1 MATEQT
7 LERARAALGT
17 IAHTRRVE
25 RDGLA
30 TLGLELAALGPALV
44 ALKERAGFE
53 SPTLITG
60 IDWLGTR
67 VPRFDVVHQLF
78 SLTHN
83 DRLRLVTPVAEDQ
96 RVPSAVTLW
105 PGAAYMERECYDMF
119 GLVFDGHAGLKR
131 LLMPEEYGWHPL
143 RKDFPHQGIEPDR
156 IYREWDRKRR
166 AEWHPEEAR

>member
-1 MATEQT
+1 MGNAQT

-17 IAHTRRVE
+17 LEHSVRDE

-30 TLGLELAALGPALV
+30 TLALSTATLGQALE
-44 ALKERAGFE
+44 ALKTRAGFE
-53 SPTLITG
+53 TPTLITA

-67 VPRFDVVHQLF
+67 EPRFDVVHQLL
-78 SLTHN
+78 SLAHN

-96 RVPSAVTLW
+96 RVPTATHLW

-119 GLVFDGHAGLKR
+119 GLVFEGHAGLKR

>member
-1 MATEQT
+1 MGHEQT

-17 IAHTRRVE
+17 LEHSLRNE
-25 RDGLA
+25 RDGLPTLALTPA
-30 TLGLELAALGPALV
+30 TLGPALA
-44 ALKERAGFE
+44 ALKTRAGFE
-53 SPTLITG
+53 APTLITA

-67 VPRFDVVHQLF
+67 EPRFELVHQLF
-78 SLTHN
+78 SLAHN
-83 DRLRLVTPVAEDQ
+83 DRVRLVTPLGEGEHA
-96 RVPSAVTLW
+96 PSATHLW

-119 GLVFDGHAGLKR
+119 GIVFDGHAGLKR

-166 AEWHPEEAR
+166 LDWHPENAR

>member
-1 MATEQT
+1 MGHEQT

-17 IAHTRRVE
+17 LEHSVRSE
-25 RDGLA
+25 RDGLPTLALTPA
-30 TLGLELAALGPALV
+30 TLGSALE
-44 ALKERAGFE
+44 ALKTRAGFE
-53 SPTLITG
+53 APTLITA

-67 VPRFDVVHQLF
+67 EPRFDVVHQLF
-78 SLTHN
+78 SLAHN
-83 DRLRLVTPVAEDQ
+83 DRLRLVTPVADGE
-96 RVPSAVTLW
+96 RVPSATHLW

-166 AEWHPEEAR
+166 LDWHPENAR